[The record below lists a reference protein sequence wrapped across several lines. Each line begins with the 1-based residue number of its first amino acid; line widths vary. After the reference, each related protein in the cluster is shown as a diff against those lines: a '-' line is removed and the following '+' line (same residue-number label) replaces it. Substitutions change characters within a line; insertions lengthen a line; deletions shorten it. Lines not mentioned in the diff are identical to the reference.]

1 MVREVARKHGPALR
15 SLSAVGGALA
25 TAAAVAI
32 GAVLAVFFAAT
43 VVVIA
48 VMASALLAL
57 AGLALRAKR
66 ARAHRNDSANDGVIE
81 ARNLGGHHWVAYA
94 SRPCLWITRTIP
106 GDDDPSGGG
115 PQLRLACPPPRL

>member
-1 MVREVARKHGPALR
+1 MVREFARKHGPALR

-57 AGLALRAKR
+57 AGLALRAKK
-66 ARAHRNDSANDGVIE
+66 ARAQRDDGVIE
-81 ARNLGGHHWVAYA
+81 ARHLGGHHWVAYGWNE
-94 SRPCLWITRTIP
+94 RQGR
-106 GDDDPSGGG
+106 
-115 PQLRLACPPPRL
+115 